1 MQKLRTVITVVT
13 QFICLCTSRHLQ
25 EDQCWV
31 ATYNG
36 ELILSPCFDDSRC
49 RCNNTTADC
58 SSNNGLLTYVPR
70 LSFDVQVF
78 NFSSNNLSHIPDGF
92 FSNVSQVWL
101 LDLCQNGLTSLSPRA
116 FQELQNLTTLFLND
130 LQNNRLFDFPQTCD
144 QVTGESFFPNLEQL
158 LLNKNMISSIKD
170 PIHSIS
176 YDTFSSFVSL
186 ESLYLYG
193 NLMKFLP
200 DGCFSALKKL
210 KVLSLNNNFISVISM
225 DTFAQETRYSLKK
238 IDLSGNPFY
247 CSCDI
252 RWFKEWLST
261 RPKTFGNYGQEGYMC
276 DNIPNTQVQLF
287 RINDQA
293 CLLGHAAAALNIA
306 VIIIVLIVF
315 IISIVFFRYRWH
327 LRLVMYEAFHH
338 RGAQEGQLR
347 HFTYD
352 VFVGYAEEDRKWV
365 MQELL
370 PVVEGQWNLRACVHE
385 RDFVPGKHIV
395 DNIADCVHDSRK
407 ILMVF
412 SPDYARSEWCQ
423 FELKYCQCCVM
434 DRDEV
439 LVLVLLH
446 ETESRDMT
454 SAMFAVM
461 KTTTYIEWAD
471 TVDARN
477 SFWGRLSRA
486 LDCVINP

>member
-116 FQELQNLTTLFLND
+116 FQELQNLTTL
-130 LQNNRLFDFPQTCD
+130 
-144 QVTGESFFPNLEQL
+144 
-158 LLNKNMISSIKD
+158 
-170 PIHSIS
+170 
-176 YDTFSSFVSL
+176 
-186 ESLYLYG
+186 
-193 NLMKFLP
+193 
-200 DGCFSALKKL
+200 
-210 KVLSLNNNFISVISM
+210 
-225 DTFAQETRYSLKK
+225 LKK

-327 LRLVMYEAFHH
+327 LRLV
-338 RGAQEGQLR
+338 
-347 HFTYD
+347 
-352 VFVGYAEEDRKWV
+352 
-365 MQELL
+365 
-370 PVVEGQWNLRACVHE
+370 
-385 RDFVPGKHIV
+385 I
-395 DNIADCVHDSRK
+395 RK